1 VSSNS
6 NGPSRDWL
14 KLAVSSQAKS
24 RIKQWFKKEDKDQ
37 NINLGK
43 DRLEKETK
51 KLGFKLTELLK
62 DEWLNKIAN
71 KLSYNSTE
79 DLYASLGYG
88 SASLNQVLGKLK
100 ELHKEYYKDIVK
112 ENIEEE
118 IEKKVSSKSKTPTQ
132 GITIKGIDN
141 IKVRFSKCCNP
152 VPGDDIV
159 GYITRGRGVS
169 VHRSDCPNINDL
181 SKETRFIEVE
191 WDTRKKVS
199 YQAEIQIK
207 AVDRAGLLSQITQL
221 LSEVNLVLASL
232 NARTNKEKLALIN
245 MTLEIKNIDQLND
258 LMKKIRSL
266 KGVMDVYRVS
276 T

>member
-1 VSSNS
+1 VFFVIIALLAWKGVPFVMS
-6 NGPSRDWL
+6 
-14 KLAVSSQAKS
+14 KLG
-24 RIKQWFKKEDKDQ
+24 RIKITQPAMSIALALCFLFAYIAEYFGIAGIIGAFAAGIAISQTEFK
-37 NINLGK
+37 
-43 DRLEKETK
+43 
-51 KLGFKLTELLK
+51 
-62 DEWLNKIAN
+62 
-71 KLSYNSTE
+71 
-79 DLYASLGYG
+79 
-88 SASLNQVLGKLK
+88 
-100 ELHKEYYKDIVK
+100 
-112 ENIEEE
+112 EE

-181 SKETRFIEVE
+181 SKEARFIEVE